1 MTTKKTASEMLESA
15 MEYHLHGDPTTA
27 VVQLQEAIFLKPDFA
42 AAWNNRGCVLKQ
54 LGNNFDAVLN
64 FDRAIAA
71 DPNEP
76 NFHNNRGAAFA
87 DLGQYETA
95 EQSYR
100 EAIRLKP
107 TLAEAHLNLGNGL
120 KASGRIDES
129 LKAYREAVRLK
140 PDYADGH
147 LNLAFALLD
156 AGQMEEGWKEFDW
169 RWKSS
174 QLPPRGLGIPEWNG
188 EPLEGKS
195 LLLYGEQGMGDAL
208 QFMRYAPIIKKK
220 YGGRVY
226 IEVRQPIARIA
237 RTMEG
242 IDGVVVFGEQVPQV
256 DYGCPMMTAPRILG
270 TTLENVPADVPYVH
284 ADKNRQ
290 ALFEKEYA
298 KLPFRGFRVG
308 VCWGGHNRT
317 GNPGASAI
325 DRRRSTTLASFA
337 PLAQVP
343 GISWVSL
350 QKGEPEGQVT
360 RPPPGMTILHCM
372 DDCDDFYDTAALMST
387 LDLVISVD
395 TSVIH
400 LSGALGIPTWM
411 LGRYDGC
418 WRWMGARMDSPWYP
432 SLTHYRQPSPGDW
445 DSVMHTVANDLRKL
459 VQSRKIRAA

>member
-1 MTTKKTASEMLESA
+1 
-15 MEYHLHGDPTTA
+15 
-27 VVQLQEAIFLKPDFA
+27 
-42 AAWNNRGCVLKQ
+42 
-54 LGNNFDAVLN
+54 
-64 FDRAIAA
+64 
-71 DPNEP
+71 
-76 NFHNNRGAAFA
+76 
-87 DLGQYETA
+87 
-95 EQSYR
+95 
-100 EAIRLKP
+100 
-107 TLAEAHLNLGNGL
+107 
-120 KASGRIDES
+120 
-129 LKAYREAVRLK
+129 
-140 PDYADGH
+140 
-147 LNLAFALLD
+147 
-156 AGQMEEGWKEFDW
+156 
-169 RWKSS
+169 
-174 QLPPRGLGIPEWNG
+174 
-188 EPLEGKS
+188 
-195 LLLYGEQGMGDAL
+195 
-208 QFMRYAPIIKKK
+208 
-220 YGGRVY
+220 
-226 IEVRQPIARIA
+226 
-237 RTMEG
+237 
-242 IDGVVVFGEQVPQV
+242 VFGEQVPQV